1 MKSKSFEIIENE
13 LDLSPFSEE
22 EKFIVRRII
31 HATTDPEFKEAI
43 IFHEDA
49 VPLSIENLRMGKD
62 ILVDVE
68 MVKQGFQKDY
78 LKTTEL
84 FQTYQ
89 KLMKNL
95 KMKLVQ
101 KSNQNRP

>member
-1 MKSKSFEIIENE
+1 
-13 LDLSPFSEE
+13 
-22 EKFIVRRII
+22 
-31 HATTDPEFKEAI
+31 
-43 IFHEDA
+43 
-49 VPLSIENLRMGKD
+49 MGKD